1 MPSGTEPKSG
11 SEGEFEIEAYRQNF
25 ETFRSLNTL
34 FWQIPLIAM
43 TLTGGLWFGVSTVL
57 SEPWFGRG
65 LLALAALGN
74 FGLVIVLN
82 RLRYIMGRYL
92 DWLDD
97 AYPSGFVAAKGD
109 YWLTKSRIVQTVF
122 SVLMACAGVFSLCL
136 IPLV

>member
-1 MPSGTEPKSG
+1 MPSGTGPKGRSD
-11 SEGEFEIEAYRQNF
+11 GEFEIEAYRQNF

-82 RLRYIMGRYL
+82 RLRYIMERYL
-92 DWLDD
+92 VWLDG
-97 AYPSGFVAAKGD
+97 AYPAGHVAAKGD
-109 YWLTKSRIVQTVF
+109 GYFTKGRLVQFVF
-122 SVLMACAGVFSLCL
+122 SVLMSCAGVFSLFL
-136 IPLV
+136 IFV

>member
-1 MPSGTEPKSG
+1 MPSGTEPKGG
-11 SEGEFEIEAYRQNF
+11 SDGEFEIEAYRQNF

-97 AYPSGFVAAKGD
+97 AYSSGFVAAKGD

>member
-1 MPSGTEPKSG
+1 MPSATEPKHS

-92 DWLDD
+92 DWLDG
-97 AYPSGFVAAKGD
+97 AYPLGFVSAKGD
-109 YWLTKSRIVQTVF
+109 CWVTRSRTVQIVF
-122 SVLMACAGVFSLCL
+122 SVLMACAGLFSLFL
-136 IPLV
+136 IFV